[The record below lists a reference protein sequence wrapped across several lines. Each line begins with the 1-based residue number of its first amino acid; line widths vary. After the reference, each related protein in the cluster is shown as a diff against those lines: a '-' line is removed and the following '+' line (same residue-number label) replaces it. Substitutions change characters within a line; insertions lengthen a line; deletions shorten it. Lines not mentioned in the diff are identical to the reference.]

1 MRLDPETKAVI
12 LTTLEARALLLWAST
27 DETRPHLASV
37 AVHAESCSAA
47 VVDGHRVLVLR
58 SPNTG
63 RAEPVTDLDG
73 AVLVPREQM
82 DQVIKLAG
90 SKGEIHVYSDRVE
103 ACKVSASGTPYG
115 QIVIPLPT
123 STKPFPPVSQ
133 VLPTYR
139 THGTPGCIVGINAG
153 YLADLEAVAKACD
166 TGKGSTVEVMPM
178 DGEFDP
184 IRFDVRGNTANA
196 IGIIM
201 PCRTDATRGKEPPR
215 GRIIRCD
222 RDKLRTI
229 MASRREGA
237 GDARLATARSEVD
250 RLGMEIIRLKGENR
264 EQLHNMT
271 ATIAGVVR
279 ERDDARRK
287 LDSVT
292 DDHECAAV
300 MAIDLH
306 DALGKLEASEARCAR
321 LEASQEGPPTVR
333 RCYPRPTLAKAV

>member
-1 MRLDPETKAVI
+1 MRIDTESQAVV
-12 LTTLEARALLLWAST
+12 LTTLEAKALLLWAST

-82 DQVIKLAG
+82 DQGVKLADA
-90 SKGEIHVYSDRVE
+90 KGEIHVYQDRIE

-115 QIVIPLPT
+115 QIAIPLPT

-196 IGIIM
+196 IGIIV
-201 PCRTDATRGKEPPR
+201 PCRTDATKGKEPPR

-229 MASRREGA
+229 FKAQAEASGGKA
-237 GDARLATARSEVD
+237 DAHLRSEVD
-250 RLGMEIIRLKGENR
+250 RLACEIIRIKAEHKVQG
-264 EQLHNMT
+264 HNMIESL
-271 ATIAGVVR
+271 ADVVR
-279 ERDDARRK
+279 ARGAAERM
-287 LDSVT
+287 LD
-292 DDHECAAV
+292 
-300 MAIDLH
+300 
-306 DALGKLEASEARCAR
+306 EARKDRDAAKR
-321 LEASQEGPPTVR
+321 RVAELEASQEGPPTVR